1 MALVVDASV
10 TASWLLPIQLD
21 HMTESVSVME
31 LARKHE
37 SIPLFGAARNLA
49 VGNLRSALAQGLLV
63 ESISLINGNRARE
76 VRDGSKIYPS
86 RARSDSRFHSRS

>member
-37 SIPLFGAARNLA
+37 SIPYDAAAYLELRETLPLA
-49 VGNLRSALAQGLLV
+49 TLDRHWRRGCWLRA
-63 ESISLINGNRARE
+63 
-76 VRDGSKIYPS
+76 S
-86 RARSDSRFHSRS
+86 R